1 MKFQYTF
8 RWIVC
13 CLEHL
18 KHMVRL
24 EENILAH
31 GVLELIRR
39 SPKRYE
45 GFDEG
50 DPEKHE
56 RNNEE
61 SIRYLR
67 VQR

>member
-1 MKFQYTF
+1 
-8 RWIVC
+8 
-13 CLEHL
+13 
-18 KHMVRL
+18 MVRL